1 MDAPYLQTLEP
12 QDTCKTHTLRHTY
25 PNPTYHKQLKW
36 RPHPRC

>member
-25 PNPTYHKQLKW
+25 GGHKQVKW
-36 RPHPRC
+36 RPHPEPHTA